1 VVSFSWGFKIS
12 LSDTPFSASF
22 EKIPGFGFFPVIGL
36 VTFVFFEEQAE
47 TAKKLII
54 NRNFFIIIPPAFYI
68 LYIYQYLKIH
78 QLKYKNMKIKKAA
91 YAAFSI

>member
-1 VVSFSWGFKIS
+1 
-12 LSDTPFSASF
+12 
-22 EKIPGFGFFPVIGL
+22 
-36 VTFVFFEEQAE
+36 VFFEEQAE